1 MRGVFVRGF
10 SWWNCQGVGT
20 GFWFRFL
27 SFLLMRV
34 RERERTKVSTQRKS
48 VFFVR
53 CFYSRSRRRRCHK
66 RERSNARIPK
76 ERFPRFWRLKN
87 APQND
92 NNISKVFS
100 PQCTSPTPVSF
111 GLASLTF
118 PEDAL
123 LCLRSEYASS
133 SSFFGRCFAS

>member
-1 MRGVFVRGF
+1 MVELPRGWNRILVSFPIVFI
-10 SWWNCQGVGT
+10 NE
-20 GFWFRFL
+20 
-27 SFLLMRV
+27 
-34 RERERTKVSTQRKS
+34 RERERENESEHTKKER
-48 VFFVR
+48 FVR

-123 LCLRSEYASS
+123 LLLGSEYALP

>member
-27 SFLLMRV
+27 SFLLMRE
-34 RERERTKVSTQRKS
+34 RERENESEHTKKER
-48 VFFVR
+48 FVR

-111 GLASLTF
+111 GLAALTF

-123 LCLRSEYASS
+123 LLLRSEYASSS